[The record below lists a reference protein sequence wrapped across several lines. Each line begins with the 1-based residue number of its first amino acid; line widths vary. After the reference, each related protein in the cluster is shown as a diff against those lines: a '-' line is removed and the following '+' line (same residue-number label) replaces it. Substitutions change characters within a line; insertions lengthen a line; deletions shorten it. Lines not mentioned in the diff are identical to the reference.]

1 MRGMH
6 LVSTNDLPG
15 YKIEEVKG
23 FVWATSVKSK
33 FIGKDLIAVL
43 RIFVGG
49 EIIEYTEMVNE
60 AKRQVVK
67 KLLANAKE
75 LGANAVVGA
84 RFSTPSQIVPGAVEI
99 SMYGTAVKVRKNRK

>member
-1 MRGMH
+1 MKGMQ
-6 LVSTNDLPG
+6 LVTTENIPG

-23 FVWATSVKSK
+23 FVWSTSVRSK

-60 AKRQVVK
+60 AKKQVTK
-67 KLLANAKE
+67 KLLRNAKA
-75 LGANAVVGA
+75 LGANAVIGA
-84 RFSTPSQIVPGAVEI
+84 RFSTSSQIVPGAIEI
-99 SMYGTAVKVRKNRK
+99 SMFGTAVKIKKK